1 MAAMKLYTRQGDRG
15 KTSLLGG
22 ARVLKTDPRI
32 KACGAVDELQAHLG
46 LVRAMIREARLAGL
60 VKTVQHHLLT
70 AGAHLAATP
79 TAAQKLTVRLTN
91 DEVIWLEK
99 SIDTLTAAHGLPAG
113 FVLPGDSVAAA
124 AVHVARAVC
133 RRCERIIL
141 MLPVSTPDPL
151 GDLRVYFNRLAD
163 LLFALA
169 WALELRHHIRQ
180 IVEALLFYYGR
191 GEKPCH

>member
-1 MAAMKLYTRQGDRG
+1 MAAMKLYTRQGDQG

-22 ARVLKTDPRI
+22 ARVPKTDPRI

-46 LVRAMIREARLAGL
+46 LARAMIREARLADL
-60 VKTVQHHLLT
+60 VKTVQYHLLT

-79 TAAQKLTVRLTN
+79 TVARKLTVRLTY
-91 DEVIWLEK
+91 DEVTWLEET
-99 SIDTLTAAHGLPAG
+99 IDGLSAAHGLPAG
-113 FVLPGDSVAAA
+113 FVLSGESAASA

-141 MLPVSTPDPL
+141 MLPASMPDTL

-169 WALELRHHIRQ
+169 WALEVRHRIRQ
-180 IVEALLFYYGR
+180 IVEALLFDNGQ